1 MEDDAAKDPDKVRVA
16 QQGFG
21 HSTAEGIAAG
31 AVFLVIAAVA
41 AFSLST
47 DPHLRLHT
55 GESDPGAAFV
65 PWIAIWILGIGGLGQ
80 IGVKLFQAH
89 RAGALR
95 SSGEFTLRRQWLPL
109 VLLFTLC
116 GYLLLLEPFGFIVA
130 GTLFS
135 APWIAVLHWRSGD
148 DLRAI
153 HALLMPIEALLI
165 VGAIDAIFRYGI
177 HVPLP

>member
-1 MEDDAAKDPDKVRVA
+1 MKDDAVKDPVKLRAAHQD
-16 QQGFG
+16 FG
-21 HSTAEGIAAG
+21 YPTGEGVAAG
-31 AVFLVIAAVA
+31 AVFIVIAAVA
-41 AFSLST
+41 AFSLSS
-47 DPHLRLHT
+47 DPQLRLDT

-80 IGVKLFQAH
+80 IGLTLFQAR

-95 SSGEFTLRRQWLPL
+95 ASGEFTLRRLWLPL

-148 DLRAI
+148 DLRPI

-165 VGAIDAIFRYGI
+165 VGVIDAIFRYGI